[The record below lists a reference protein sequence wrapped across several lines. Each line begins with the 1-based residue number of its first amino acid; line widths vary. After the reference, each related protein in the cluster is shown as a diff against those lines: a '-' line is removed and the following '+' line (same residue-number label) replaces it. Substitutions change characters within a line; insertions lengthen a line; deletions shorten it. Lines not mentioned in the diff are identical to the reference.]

1 MSESPVAPARPEPI
15 YPWSKARPLFGD
27 IGRSTAWRMI
37 RAGKLPAPIPLSPG
51 RVGWRE
57 TDIRAWQEKQAKRA
71 GVAA

>member
-1 MSESPVAPARPEPI
+1 MTDVAAASTRPEPI

-57 TDIRAWQEKQAKRA
+57 ADIRAWQDKQAQRA
-71 GVAA
+71 EAVR